1 MSKHLFSPI
10 ENNEDYFNSKLYFK
24 LNSYINSDTE
34 NLIEETEQKSYIQN
48 LNNENENLEEYLLK
62 DLIETIDSIDSINP
76 ENEIK
81 KEENIKN
88 NFNLDETNDSSILFN
103 SFEKSGSI
111 DEEIIQNEK
120 NKDII
125 SLVEN
130 HYIFIPK
137 SYYLKKQRTKKFIEE
152 RPGDWICFYCQNLN
166 FAFRNICNRCGVLKE
181 KSESEKYKIN

>member
-1 MSKHLFSPI
+1 MSKHLFSKKQYD
-10 ENNEDYFNSKLYFK
+10 EDYFNSKLYFK
-24 LNSYINSDTE
+24 LNSYINSDIE
-34 NLIEETEQKSYIQN
+34 NLIEEKNQKKKNQN

-166 FAFRNICNRCGVLKE
+166 FAFRNKCNRCGVLKE
-181 KSESEKYKIN
+181 ISENEKGKNN

>member
-1 MSKHLFSPI
+1 MSKHLFSKKQYD
-10 ENNEDYFNSKLYFK
+10 EDYFNSKLYFK
-24 LNSYINSDTE
+24 LNSYINSDIE
-34 NLIEETEQKSYIQN
+34 NLIGETDQKKNIQN

-62 DLIETIDSIDSINP
+62 DLLNTIDSIDSINP

-81 KEENIKN
+81 KEEKIKSN
-88 NFNLDETNDSSILFN
+88 LNLDETNDSSILLN

-130 HYIFIPK
+130 HYFFIPK

-166 FAFRNICNRCGVLKE
+166 FAFRNKCNRCGVLKE
-181 KSESEKYKIN
+181 ISESEKCKNN